1 MIGKHIWFRQA
12 TVFAVLVAV
21 IFSAGMT
28 RTPADRP
35 AVPGP
40 DDRCPV
46 CGMLVE
52 PYPAWLA
59 QLRLADGT
67 TLFFDGPK
75 DMFKY
80 LQAREKYRPEKA
92 DVELVGG
99 FVTSYYDTSAVPLRD
114 AHFVLGSDVKGPMG
128 DELVPHRTL
137 EEAREFLLDHGG
149 SGIVVADEVTPELL
163 TTMR

>member
-1 MIGKHIWFRQA
+1 MIEKHIR
-12 TVFAVLVAV
+12 TRHVLVVLALAAV
-21 IFSAGMT
+21 ILSAAMT
-28 RTPADRP
+28 GTPANTP
-35 AVPGP
+35 ATPQP

-80 LQAREKYRPEKA
+80 LQARDKYRPEKA
-92 DVELVGG
+92 EIEIIGG
-99 FVTSYYDTSAVPLRD
+99 FVTSYYDTSAVPVD
-114 AHFVLGSDVKGPMG
+114 EAHFVVGSDVKGPMG
-128 DELVPHRTL
+128 AELVPHRTV
-137 EEAREFLLDHGG
+137 EEAQEFLLDHGG
-149 SGIVVADEVTPELL
+149 GGIVSADEVTRELL
-163 TTMR
+163 ETMR